1 MTQDKEAHTD
11 YPIEESLAKRW
22 SPYSFADRDVAT
34 EDLLAILEAVR
45 WAPSSYNEQPWRYLL
60 ARRSQ
65 PEAFAKLLSCLVE
78 GNQVWAQHAP
88 VLLIGVAM
96 LAFLRNGKPNK
107 AALHDLG
114 LAAGNLC
121 VEATARGL
129 FVHQMIGIVP
139 ERVRELY
146 GVPEG
151 AEPLTAIAIG
161 YLGDGGNL
169 PEALQERDR
178 TPRSRRPISA
188 FVFENAWA
196 EPTEIGK

>member
-1 MTQDKEAHTD
+1 
-11 YPIEESLAKRW
+11 
-22 SPYSFADRDVAT
+22 
-34 EDLLAILEAVR
+34 
-45 WAPSSYNEQPWRYLL
+45 
-60 ARRSQ
+60 
-65 PEAFAKLLSCLVE
+65 
-78 GNQVWAQHAP
+78 
-88 VLLIGVAM
+88 
-96 LAFLRNGKPNK
+96 
-107 AALHDLG
+107 
-114 LAAGNLC
+114 LC
-121 VEATARGL
+121 IEATARGL

-188 FVFENAWA
+188 FVFENTWA
-196 EPTEIGK
+196 ESTQIDK